1 MDKEIIK
8 RIANELNI
16 GVDQVSNTL
25 KLLEEGSTV
34 PFIARY
40 RKEMTKGLDEEQIR
54 VIQEEYN
61 KRSHFE
67 DLTER

>member
-16 GVDQVSNTL
+16 EADQVSNTL

-40 RKEMTKGLDEEQIR
+40 R
-54 VIQEEYN
+54 
-61 KRSHFE
+61 
-67 DLTER
+67 

>member
-34 PFIARY
+34 PFIAR
-40 RKEMTKGLDEEQIR
+40 
-54 VIQEEYN
+54 
-61 KRSHFE
+61 
-67 DLTER
+67 